1 MIQGRITMKRPI
13 RFFSYFICV
22 TLIASMFSF
31 APGVFAAE
39 KDAAKESAASDR
51 ETVSQPADLQETKEM
66 PGLQKAAPLSEPAD
80 PTNPTIPTDPTD
92 PTEPPAK
99 KYCKITVSQTSGG
112 IVTVDQT
119 SVEQGAAT
127 TIHITVTPNKGYGVA
142 SLTVDGQQVGA
153 TYSYDYTFT
162 PTKDEIKISASF
174 RRSSSYVFIM
184 LDAGHYGKVN
194 RSPVY
199 KSYYESLMTWPL
211 HLYLK
216 QELEQYSNVVV
227 STTRSSQSRDLGV
240 YERGTA
246 SAGYDLFLSLHSNA
260 AGSRAA
266 DYPLVIT
273 QKGNTTDPLAI
284 SLGQTIESVM
294 GTKDGYRIWQ
304 KLNKDK
310 KTEYYGVLRGSKA
323 VGTKGMIVEH
333 SFHTNLAAAK
343 WLSSDANLRRMAE
356 AEAADIAAYYGLTKS
371 GADVI
376 TPSKSSLSIAN
387 TNYNT
392 LTVKW
397 KKSIG
402 ATGYVLYRATS
413 KKGSYK
419 KVKTITRGA
428 TLSYKNKKLKTGK
441 TYYYKVR
448 PFRKTASGTRY
459 GSYSSIKSA
468 KVKPNTPSVSS
479 KAGKRKIT
487 VKWKK
492 VSGAS
497 RYVVYRATKKKGK
510 YKKVATLKS
519 NRRSY
524 TNKNLKKKKRYYYK
538 VRVYKTVKGKKIYS
552 NYSGYTTKKAK

>member
-1 MIQGRITMKRPI
+1 MKRPG
-13 RFFSYFICV
+13 RFFSYFICA
-22 TLIASMFSF
+22 TLIATMFSF

-39 KDAAKESAASDR
+39 KDPAAESSLSAA
-51 ETVSQPADLQETKEM
+51 ETVRQQESQALDLQRSAVSGSSENETTE
-66 PGLQKAAPLSEPAD
+66 STEPTD
-80 PTNPTIPTDPTD
+80 PTKPTD
-92 PTEPPAK
+92 PTEPTKPEPPK
-99 KYCKITVSQTSGG
+99 KYCRVTVQQTSGG
-112 IVTVDQT
+112 TVAVDKT
-119 SVEQGAAT
+119 SVEQGVET

-142 SLTVDGQQVGA
+142 SLNVNGEKLGA
-153 TYSYDYTFT
+153 TYTYDYTFT
-162 PTKDEIKISASF
+162 PSKDEIKISASF
-174 RRSSSYVFIM
+174 RKSSSYVFIM

-194 RSPVY
+194 RSPVL

-216 QELEQYSNVVV
+216 QELEQYQNVVV
-227 STTRSSQSRDLGV
+227 DTTRGSQSKDLGV
-240 YERGTA
+240 YARGTA

-260 AGSRAA
+260 TGSKSA

-273 QKGNTTDPLAI
+273 QKGNTKDPLAV
-284 SLGQTIESVM
+284 SLAQTIQSIM
-294 GTKDGYRIWQ
+294 GTKDNYQIWQ

-333 SFHTNLAAAK
+333 SFHTNLVAAK
-343 WLSSDANLRRMAE
+343 WLSSDANLHRMAE

-371 GADVI
+371 GADTI
-376 TPSKSSLSIAN
+376 TPSKPSVSISNSS
-387 TNYNT
+387 YNALT
-392 LTVKW
+392 LKW

-419 KVKTITRGA
+419 KIKTISKGT
-428 TLSYKNKKLKTGK
+428 TLSYKNSKLKTGK

-448 PFRKTASGTRY
+448 PFRKSASGTRY

-468 KVKPNTPSVSS
+468 KVKPGTPSVSS

-492 VSGAS
+492 VTGAS
-497 RYVVYRATKKKGK
+497 RYVVYRATKKSGK
-510 YKKVATLKS
+510 YKKIATLKS

-524 TNKNLKKKKRYYYK
+524 TNKKLKKNKRYYYK
-538 VRVYKTVKGKKIYS
+538 VRAYRTVKGKKYYS
-552 NYSGYTTKKAK
+552 NYSSYTTKKVK